1 MRKVR
6 KNQFE
11 VLDMHEMD
19 KVDEDI
25 DWGSNNGLSA
35 LWSLYYKDPT
45 KTFVDSFCL
54 ELENVKNDEEAQYV
68 SPRPRRL
75 TLCN

>member
-1 MRKVR
+1 
-6 KNQFE
+6 
-11 VLDMHEMD
+11 MHEMD

-35 LWSLYYKDPT
+35 LWSLYYKYPT
-45 KTFVDSFCL
+45 KTFVDSFRF
-54 ELENVKNDEEAQYV
+54 ELENAAKNDKESQDA
-68 SPRPRRL
+68 PRRL